1 MSEIKKC
8 CRSCKYYN
16 TNFDCY
22 QCYNYDEWEKY
33 IIVKKNYDKPILH
46 ERICSELTE
55 TYKKKNNDYGDS
67 FADLRKEYSN
77 SILIRIYDKY
87 KRLKTLKS
95 GVEQRVAD
103 ESIKDTLKDLAN
115 YCIMELI
122 EMEIDEGEQY

>member
-1 MSEIKKC
+1 MKEIKKH

-22 QCYNYDEWEKY
+22 QCHNYDEWEEY
-33 IIVKKNYDKPILH
+33 MTVKRIYDKSILH
-46 ERICSELTE
+46 EGICNELTE

-67 FADLRKEYSN
+67 FAELRKEYN
-77 SILIRIYDKY
+77 NAILIRIYDKY

-95 GVEQRVAD
+95 GVEQKVTD

-122 EMEIDEGEQY
+122 EMEIDEDEQY